1 VSLPPFQALLDA
13 HRGDLYRFLVASVG
27 PSDADDCFQE
37 TVIAALRAYPKVRD
51 DSNLRGWLLKIGQRK
66 AIDSHRATGRR
77 PLPVA
82 TLPERGAG
90 GAAGVVNSEP
100 ELWGAVRGLPPKQR
114 TAVFC
119 RSVMG
124 MPYAE
129 LADLLDCSDE
139 AARRSVHEGLKRL
152 REEWSA

>member
-1 VSLPPFQALLDA
+1 VSLPPFQALLEA

-37 TVIAALRAYPKVRD
+37 TVIAALRAYPKVRN
-51 DSNLRGWLLKIGQRK
+51 DSNLRGWLLKIAQRK

-77 PLPVA
+77 PLPVE
-82 TLPERGAG
+82 TVPERPAAVGAG
-90 GAAGVVNSEP
+90 RSSEP
-100 ELWGAVRGLPPKQR
+100 ELWAAVRGLPPKQR

-124 MPYAE
+124 MPYGE
-129 LADLLDCSDE
+129 LADLLDCSDD

>member
-1 VSLPPFQALLDA
+1 MSLPPFQALLEA
-13 HRGDLYRFLVASVG
+13 NRGDVYRFLVASVG

-37 TVIAALRAYPKVRD
+37 TVISALRAYPKVRD
-51 DSNLRGWLLKIGQRK
+51 DSNLRGWLFKIAQRK

-77 PLPVA
+77 PLPVEEV
-82 TLPERGAG
+82 PERPAPV
-90 GAAGVVNSEP
+90 ARRNSEP
-100 ELWGAVRGLPPKQR
+100 ELWDAVRELPPKQR

-119 RSVMG
+119 HSVMG

-129 LADLLDCSDE
+129 LADLLDCSEE
-139 AARRSVHEGLKRL
+139 AARRSVHDGLKRL